1 MKKKLSSLS
10 CRSCNPLPQVE
21 EEEAIHLSLP
31 LVVEPEKS
39 NNGTSLFS
47 FTWKQSISLSLIW
60 ENKSYVS
67 SRGKQTKKK
76 KKQSISFSLW
86 KAILCLMWKQQQKEK
101 QSSLSLSLSLSL
113 TCGNDPLSH
122 VEAEE

>member
-1 MKKKLSSLS
+1 
-10 CRSCNPLPQVE
+10 VEE
-21 EEEAIHLSLP
+21 EEEAIRLSLP

-39 NNGTSLFS
+39 NNGPSLFS

-67 SRGKQTKKK
+67 SCGKQTKKK
-76 KKQSISFSLW
+76 KQSISLSLW
-86 KAILCLMWKQQQKEK
+86 KAILCLMWKQKQK